1 LLPYK
6 GFLMRRILI
15 LFLTSIY
22 LFTGLILNQTIA
34 AAQSGPISTAEPDS
48 GSVVCPPGV
57 YSPASEDC
65 LPLGPSDFLT
75 QNAANGIPY
84 PIPSLPKYSPP
95 TELNDTPYLY
105 FKVTNQGVPLFASL
119 QEAIANQPYSQLD
132 PGSELYVSYLGGPVK
147 TDQGGTYYE
156 LRSGVWIPADG
167 ARLGHFSPLF
177 QGMEFSSQPRNAF
190 GWVLGTVRTRTA
202 PGLNSPE
209 TDDTLYRFDVVQI
222 YAIQK
227 ASNITWDLIGPGEWV
242 DERQVRRVDPHM
254 TAPAGVTGNRWI
266 EVNLEQQTLSVYDNN
281 RLVFATMTS
290 TGVASF
296 WTRPGLFQIY
306 EKKPTETM
314 SGSTEADRSDYYYLQ
329 DVPWTMYF
337 DEQRAL
343 HGAYWHNM
351 FGYQMSHG
359 CVNLSVG
366 DAHWLYVWAKLNDF
380 VYVYDPSGKTP
391 VDSASYGIGAP

>member
-1 LLPYK
+1 M
-6 GFLMRRILI
+6 MRRILI
-15 LFLTSIY
+15 LFLTSLY
-22 LFTGLILNQTIA
+22 LFTGMTLNQATA
-34 AAQSGPISTAEPDS
+34 TSQSGPVTTTEPDS
-48 GSVVCPPGV
+48 GSVVCPPAV
-57 YSPASEDC
+57 YSSAPEDC
-65 LPLGPSDFLT
+65 LPLGPSDYLT

-84 PIPSLPKYSPP
+84 PIASLPEYSPP
-95 TELNDTPYLY
+95 SGLNDTPYLY
-105 FKVTNQGVPLFASL
+105 FRVTDQGVPIFASL
-119 QEAIANQPYSQLD
+119 QDAIANQPYSALD
-132 PGSELYVSYLGGPVK
+132 PGRELYVSYLGGPVK

-156 LRSGVWIPADG
+156 LRSGEWIPADG

-209 TDDTLYRFDVVQI
+209 TEDSLYRFDVVQI
-222 YAIQK
+222 YAAQK
-227 ASNITWDLIGPGEWV
+227 ASNLTWDLIRPGEWV
-242 DERQVRRVDPHM
+242 DARQVRRVDPQ
-254 TAPAGVTGNRWI
+254 TKAPAGVTGNRWI
-266 EVNLEQQTLSVYDNN
+266 EVNLEQQTLTVYDNN

-290 TGVASF
+290 TGVAPF

-314 SGSTEADRSDYYYLQ
+314 SGATAADRSDYYYLQ

-343 HGAYWHNM
+343 HGAYWHNN

-366 DAHWLYVWAKLNDF
+366 DAHWLYDWANLNDF
-380 VYVYDPSGKTP
+380 VYVYDPSGTTP
-391 VDSASYGIGAP
+391 LNLPSSGAGP